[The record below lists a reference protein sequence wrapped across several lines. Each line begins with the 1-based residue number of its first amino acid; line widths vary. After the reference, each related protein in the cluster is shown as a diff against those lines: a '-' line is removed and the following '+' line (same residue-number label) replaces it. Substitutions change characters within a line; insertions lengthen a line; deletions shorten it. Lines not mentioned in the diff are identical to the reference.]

1 MANKT
6 TIGRVEVERQDES
19 AGTVVLL
26 NGQIDENANLVALA
40 DELPKRVTF
49 DLGLVS
55 FINSMGVREWIRLLR
70 ALEARGV
77 AVRLARCS
85 EAMIHQ
91 INMIVD
97 AQGHAEVAS
106 FFAPYA
112 CNSCGF
118 ETSLVVD
125 VDVHKQRLQEYDA
138 PELPCPHCE
147 QPMQFSELPERYLA
161 FFH

>member
-1 MANKT
+1 MSRQT
-6 TIGRVEVERQDES
+6 TIGRVDIELDDQ
-19 AGTVVLL
+19 GTSYKVTL
-26 NGQIDENANLVALA
+26 NGQIDENATLVALV
-40 DELPKRVTF
+40 DQLDKPVEL

-70 ALEARGV
+70 SLSTQNIP
-77 AVRLARCS
+77 VRLSRCS

-97 AQGHAEVAS
+97 ALGHAEVVS

-125 VDVHKQRLQEYDA
+125 VEAHRAQLQELDA
-138 PELPCPHCE
+138 PDLPCPQCRE
-147 QPMQFSELPERYLA
+147 RMQFSEIPERYLA
-161 FFH
+161 FFS

>member
-1 MANKT
+1 MGRKT
-6 TIGRVEVERQDES
+6 TLGRVEVEITDEP
-19 AGTVVLL
+19 AGPVVIL
-26 NGQIDENANLVALA
+26 NGQIDENATLVDLA
-40 DELPKRVTF
+40 DELSQTVTF

-70 ALEARGV
+70 ALDSRGV
-77 AVRLARCS
+77 GVRLARCS

-125 VDVHKQRLQEYDA
+125 VDAHRETLQEYDA
-138 PELPCPHCE
+138 PTLPCPQCE
-147 QPMQFSELPERYLA
+147 QPMQFSELPERYLG

>member
-1 MANKT
+1 MSRDI
-6 TIGRVEVERQDES
+6 TIGRVDIAFNTDQADQPVALS
-19 AGTVVLL
+19 
-26 NGQIDENANLVALA
+26 GQIDENATLVDLVGQ
-40 DELPKRVTF
+40 LSSPVTF

-70 ALEARGV
+70 ALEAKQIE
-77 AVRLARCS
+77 VRLARCS
-85 EAMIHQ
+85 EAMVHQ

-97 AQGHAEVAS
+97 ALGHAQVAS

-125 VDVHKQRLQEYDA
+125 VDAHKEQLQELRA
-138 PELPCPHCE
+138 PDLPCPQCE
-147 QPMQFSELPERYLA
+147 EPMQFSEIAERYLA
-161 FFH
+161 FFL